1 MNGSVVQLPPS
12 TVYQIYAPKYVFQEI
27 VLVFTVGSAVCGGAS
42 NSIVV
47 ILGRAV
53 QGIGSAGIIAGC
65 MIIITE
71 TVPAR
76 EADVQ
81 FYAKVSVRSP
91 PTSRI
96 YNQSVYLEWPPHNQS
111 ENKKYIKIRQI

>member
-1 MNGSVVQLPPS
+1 MQLPPG
-12 TVYQIYAPKYVFQEI
+12 TVYQIYAPKYVLLAI
-27 VLVFTVGSAVCGGAS
+27 VLVDSAVCGGAS

-81 FYAKVSVRSP
+81 FYAKVSVRSA
-91 PTSRI
+91 PTSKI
-96 YNQSVYLEWPPHNQS
+96 YKKSGKY
-111 ENKKYIKIRQI
+111 NKA